1 MNITSLTKTFL
12 ATAAIAASTLTATA
26 AQALQLTTEQWA
38 DFNSYVQSERVA
50 FKESELQAIRPETMR
65 FVGGANPLE
74 VYFINEGAG
83 YKNQLLYSVNGG
95 PLQMI
100 FDNVSSPNSILKNA
114 DGPLALGEGKS
125 LGNFA
130 DGTQVDFFLNSDGYT
145 KGLDPTGNDP
155 TAELTRD
162 GSRLLGADADLN
174 RDGLQHI
181 VAYAIGEWMLIGF
194 EDIIGGGD
202 LDYNDTVFAVRGV
215 TGKKAA
221 TPEPGAIAG
230 LAAVGLVG
238 MIRRRKQALS

>member
-12 ATAAIAASTLTATA
+12 TTAAIAASTLTATA
-26 AQALQLTTEQWA
+26 AQALQLTTAQWTE
-38 DFNSYVQSERVA
+38 FNSYVQDERVA
-50 FKESELQAIRPETMR
+50 FKESDLQAIRPETMR
-65 FVGGANPLE
+65 FVGGADPLE

-83 YKNQLLYSVNGG
+83 YKNQLLYSINGG
-95 PLQMI
+95 PLEMI
-100 FDNVSSPNSILKNA
+100 FENVSSPDSILKNS

-125 LGNFA
+125 LGA
-130 DGTQVDFFLNSDGYT
+130 LAEGTQVDFYLNSDGYS
-145 KGLDPTGNDP
+145 KGLDPTGADP

-162 GSRLLGADADLN
+162 GSRLLGADAKLN

-181 VAYAIGEWMLIGF
+181 VAYSIGEWMLIGF

-202 LDYNDTVFAVRGV
+202 LDYNDTVFVVRGV
-215 TGKKAA
+215 TGEKA
-221 TPEPGAIAG
+221 TPEPGAIIG